1 METSKKKSRKTP
13 PGKNRR
19 KQGTLIIVGGAEDK
33 SKEKIILRE
42 IASRTGAGKLVVST
56 AASQVAEEMWQEYR
70 SIFKSLGVKNIQHLF
85 IQQPEDARHPG
96 LAEIFENANT
106 IFFTGGDQLK
116 ITTKLGGTT
125 IVDWIYKLYTSG
137 GTIAGTSAGAS
148 VMGKT
153 MLVGGENAESH
164 KVGNWMMAPGLGL
177 AEEMI
182 IDQHFAQRGR
192 IGRLLGA
199 VALNPGIL
207 GIGID
212 EDTSIIVEGD
222 HFTVLGS
229 NAVYVI
235 DGREVTY
242 TNISEATPDR
252 TMSMHDV
259 RLHILAEGEIF
270 DFKARKVKAVASN

>member
-1 METSKKKSRKTP
+1 MTKKRVSKKPQLTKDASKP
-13 PGKNRR
+13 
-19 KQGTLIIVGGAEDK
+19 GTLVIVGGAEDK
-33 SKEKIILRE
+33 SKEMVILRE
-42 IASRTGAGKLVVST
+42 IAERAGDGKLIVST
-56 AASQVAEEMWQEYR
+56 AASQVAEDMWEDYKR
-70 SIFKSLGVKNIQHLF
+70 IFKDLGVKKLDHLY
-85 IQQPEDARHPG
+85 IQQPEDARNPD
-96 LAEIFENANT
+96 LAKMFKDANAV
-106 IFFTGGDQLK
+106 FFTGGDQLK
-116 ITTKLGGTT
+116 ITTKIGGTP
-125 IVDWIYKLYTSG
+125 IVDWVHKIYLDG

-212 EDTSIIVEGD
+212 EDTAIVVEQD
-222 HFTVLGS
+222 HFTVIGS

-242 TNISEATPDR
+242 TNISEATADR

-259 RLHILAEGEIF
+259 RLHILAENEVF
-270 DFKARKVKAVASN
+270 DFKARKIKALALP